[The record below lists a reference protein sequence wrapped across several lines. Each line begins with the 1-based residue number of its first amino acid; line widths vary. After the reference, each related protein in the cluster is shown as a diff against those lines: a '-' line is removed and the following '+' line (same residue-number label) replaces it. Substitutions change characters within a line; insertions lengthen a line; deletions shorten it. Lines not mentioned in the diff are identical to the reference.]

1 MGARDL
7 DVGGEQMLGVPPS
20 TDAEMTAS
28 ITSPWLRAVAPAV
41 VARCFNDIEMDAS
54 EEDVRAAVIAV
65 AAAIAS
71 SDPGRADG
79 HDVFLCN
86 RVLGMFR
93 AELISRWSDSGQIPT
108 PALSLLS
115 GAEALAEALRRSD
128 RLQPRDGLPG
138 GATFVAG
145 VAHDLRSPLTSIL
158 FLAETLLSER
168 SGPVNETQ
176 KRQLGIIYSAALGL
190 VSVASDIIELVRGG
204 DGLTERKPTL
214 FSVTEMLESVHDI
227 VRPMAE
233 EKGLRVQLFPP
244 SVDLRLG
251 YPLAVSRILL
261 NLTTNGLKF
270 TDSGFVEI
278 SVRSMGE
285 SRVEFSVRDTG
296 RGFTSDAIDDLY
308 QPFRRSRDG
317 RKYGFSGAGLGLA
330 ISRKLVAALGSS
342 LQVES
347 RATWGT
353 RFFFELDLPPG
364 PRDSQS

>member
-1 MGARDL
+1 MGRDV
-7 DVGGEQMLGVPPS
+7 DVSPDDGTTPV
-20 TDAEMTAS
+20 AS
-28 ITSPWLRAVAPAV
+28 ADLAAAIASPWLRAVAPAV
-41 VARCFNDIEMDAS
+41 VVRCLNDIEL
-54 EEDVRAAVIAV
+54 EGGETEIRQAAVLV
-65 AAAIAS
+65 ARAIAA
-71 SDPGRADG
+71 SDPASLEGIQPYVGRR
-79 HDVFLCN
+79 LLE
-86 RVLGMFR
+86 RFR
-93 AELISRWSDSGQIPT
+93 TELIELWSGGNMPSQAIE
-108 PALSLLS
+108 LLR
-115 GAEALAEALRRSD
+115 GMEVTAEALRRAD

-138 GATFVAG
+138 GAAFVAG

-158 FLAETLLSER
+158 FLAETLLTER
-168 SGPVNETQ
+168 SGAISDTQ

-204 DGLTERKPTL
+204 EGLTERKPTA

-244 SVDLRLG
+244 SVDLRMG
-251 YPLAVSRILL
+251 YPLALSRVLL

-278 SVRSMGE
+278 AVRSIGAD
-285 SRVEFSVRDTG
+285 RVEFSVRDTG
-296 RGFTSDAIDDLY
+296 KGFAPDAMDRLY
-308 QPFRRSRDG
+308 EPFRRSSDG

-330 ISRKLVAALGSS
+330 ISRKLVAAMGAT

-353 RFFFELDLPPG
+353 RFFFELRLPPS
-364 PRDSQS
+364 PPQSPS

>member
-1 MGARDL
+1 MGDAG
-7 DVGGEQMLGVPPS
+7 VGTEGQADPSIGPQTGE
-20 TDAEMTAS
+20 E
-28 ITSPWLRAVAPAV
+28 IESPWLRAVASAV
-41 VARCFNDIEMDAS
+41 VARCVNDIEIEHGEGEIAES
-54 EEDVRAAVIAV
+54 AVAV
-65 AAAIAS
+65 AAAVAND
-71 SDPGRADG
+71 DPGALAGRDP
-79 HDVFLCN
+79 FLC
-86 RVLGMFR
+86 RRLLERYR
-93 AELISRWSDSGQIPT
+93 AELLERWADSGM
-108 PALSLLS
+108 PASGLSLLRRIETV
-115 GAEALAEALRRSD
+115 AESLRRAD

-138 GATFVAG
+138 GAGFVAG

-168 SGPVNETQ
+168 SGPVSDTQ

-190 VSVASDIIELVRGG
+190 VAVASDIIELVRGG
-204 DGLTERKPTL
+204 EGLTERKPTP

-251 YPLAVSRILL
+251 YPLALSRVLL

-278 SVRSMGE
+278 SVRSLGE
-285 SRVEFSVRDTG
+285 RRVEFSVRDTG
-296 RGFTSDAIDDLY
+296 KGFTPEALHRLY
-308 QPFRRSRDG
+308 EPFRRSSDG

-330 ISRKLVAALGSS
+330 ISRKLVAAMGST
-342 LQVES
+342 LEVET

-353 RFFFELDLPPG
+353 RFHFELDLPAAHV
-364 PRDSQS
+364 DTTT